1 MNRIL
6 VTGSCGLIG
15 SALVDRLT
23 SLGYS
28 VKGFDTA
35 QHYNG
40 GSSDITDPAAIAAAL
55 DGSIGVVH
63 LAAVSRVNWGE
74 EDPAR
79 CNQVN
84 VTGTENVLAAAAR
97 MSTPPWILVASSRE
111 VYGQADVLP
120 VPESADLHPL
130 NHYAT
135 SKLRAEKL
143 VNSYRENGLMAAI
156 IRFSNVYGSVAD
168 HQDRVVPA
176 FCRLAAAGGVL
187 GIEGPETTLDFTHID
202 DVTAALEAYIEMLM
216 GGGGPLGPL
225 HLVSGRGTTL
235 AELAEMAIAAAGRGA
250 MEVKR
255 GRSYDVKTFIGDP
268 SRAEMLLRWRTRIS
282 IEDGMADL
290 IERFASAA
298 KG

>member
-28 VKGFDTA
+28 VAGFDTA
-35 QHYNG
+35 QHNG
-40 GSSDITDPAAIAAAL
+40 GPSDITDPAAVAAAV
-55 DGSIGVVH
+55 DGSVGVVH
-63 LAAVSRVNWGE
+63 LAAMSRVNWGE

-84 VTGTENVLAAAAR
+84 VTGTENVLAASAR

-111 VYGQADVLP
+111 VYGQADVFP
-120 VPESADLHPL
+120 VSESAELNPL
-130 NHYAT
+130 NHYAM
-135 SKLRAEKL
+135 SKLRVEQL
-143 VNSYRENGLMAAI
+143 VNSYRESGLRAGI

-187 GIEGPETTLDFTHID
+187 GVEGPETTLDFTHID
-202 DVTAALEAYIEMLM
+202 DVTAALHAYVEMLM
-216 GGGGPLGPL
+216 GGGEAQGPL
-225 HLVSGRGTTL
+225 HLVSGRGTNL
-235 AELAEMAIAAAGRGA
+235 AELAEMAITAAGRGTT
-250 MEVKR
+250 EVKP
-255 GRSYDVKTFIGDP
+255 GRTYDVKTFIGDP
-268 SRAEMLLRWRTRIS
+268 SRAEMLLGWRTRIS
-282 IEDGMADL
+282 IEDGLADL
-290 IERFASAA
+290 IGRFASAA
-298 KG
+298 KR